1 MRAATHTPH
10 LPYPIDSRKNI
21 MQRNDAR
28 RTKRLTFIAV
38 AVLSIAVAMLP
49 IPGAFASTVVP
60 MTVHTMADR
69 AGQIVAGKIAAV
81 RSYWAENPRRIETEV
96 TLEQVT
102 YLKGGQAEAPG
113 VFTLVIPGGTVGETE
128 MRICCAPVFRP
139 GEKWVLF
146 VPPSYKT
153 FPVVGLFRGAFRVTP
168 DPTGIERVY
177 SSAAQPVLGMDP
189 DGFVRMAGGNMDP
202 HDRLIAAV
210 NAEVRWRPSPLL
222 NPPAISF
229 EDFLALIQPIL
240 DTSRDHHLTEPA
252 GRRVPVVYT
261 PTTLARTDDQTV
273 HRNTEPQSKR
283 SDHAA
288 RSVRRVSPRG
298 ASSRR
303 K

>member
-1 MRAATHTPH
+1 
-10 LPYPIDSRKNI
+10 
-21 MQRNDAR
+21 MQRNDAKGTTR
-28 RTKRLTFIAV
+28 RILVAV
-38 AVLSIAVAMLP
+38 AMVSIAVAMP
-49 IPGAFASTVVP
+49 PTPGAFASTVVP

-69 AGQIVAGKIAAV
+69 AGQVVAGRVAVV

-96 TLEQVT
+96 TLDELT
-102 YLKGGQAEAPG
+102 YLKGGPTQAPTA
-113 VFTLVIPGGTVGETE
+113 FTLVVPGGTVGETE
-128 MRICCAPVFRP
+128 MRICCAPVFHP

-153 FPVVGLFRGAFRVTP
+153 FPVVGLFRGAFRVTT

-177 SSAAQPVLGMDP
+177 SSAAQPVLAMDP
-189 DGFVRMAGGNMDP
+189 DGLVRLAGGNMNP

-210 NAEVRWRPSPLL
+210 NAEVRSRPSPVLD
-222 NPPAISF
+222 PPAVSF

-240 DTSRDHHLTEPA
+240 DASRDHHLTEPA

-261 PTTLARTDDQTV
+261 PTTLARTDDQENAQT
-273 HRNTEPQSKR
+273 NTEPRSQR

-288 RSVRRVSPRG
+288 RSVRRVSPSEASPRG
-298 ASSRR
+298 